1 MFELQRESGAVHFGW
16 VVNANICTMM
26 HASHFFLYFFR
37 GPALVLLAVVA
48 ALCQGCT
55 NNISNADIEPISLI
69 EVREA
74 LASGKE
80 KNILIVDARSGRAF
94 AEGHIPGAVNI
105 SIASVSERELTRDKR
120 IEAYKVLAVYGDDPG
135 SPAAQ
140 AMTKRFMILGYDDV
154 RMFMDGL
161 AAWKRAGLPVEK
173 GGTGALPVPAAP
185 GAKP

>member
-1 MFELQRESGAVHFGW
+1 MFELQRESGAMHSGS
-16 VVNANICTMM
+16 VVNANIFTMM
-26 HASHFFLYFFR
+26 HASHFMYFSR
-37 GPALVLLAVVA
+37 GPALVLLALVA

-55 NNISNADIEPISLI
+55 NNISNADIKPISLI

-74 LASGKE
+74 MASGKE
-80 KNILIVDARSGRAF
+80 KAILIVDARSGRAF

-105 SIASVSERELTRDKR
+105 SIASVSEREPTRDKR

-161 AAWKRAGLPVEK
+161 AAWRRAGLKVEQ

-185 GAKP
+185 GVKR

>member
-1 MFELQRESGAVHFGW
+1 
-16 VVNANICTMM
+16 M
-26 HASHFFLYFFR
+26 HASHLLPYFSR
-37 GPALVLLAVVA
+37 GLTLLVLAWVL

-55 NNISNADIEPISLI
+55 NNISNADIKPISLI

-80 KNILIVDARSGRAF
+80 KEILIVDARSSKAF

-105 SIASVSERELTRDKR
+105 SIATVSERELTRDKR
-120 IEAYKVLAVYGDDPG
+120 IEAYQLLAVYGDDPG

-161 AAWKRAGLPVEK
+161 AAWKRAGLAVEK
-173 GGTGALPVPAAP
+173 GGVGALPVPAAP